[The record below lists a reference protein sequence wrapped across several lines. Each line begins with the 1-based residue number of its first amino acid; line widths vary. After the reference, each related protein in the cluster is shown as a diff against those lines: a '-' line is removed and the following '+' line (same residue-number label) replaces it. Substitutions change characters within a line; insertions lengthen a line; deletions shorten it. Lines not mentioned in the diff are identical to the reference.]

1 MSQSKKRND
10 KRRAM
15 KKMKPSNIEEMTT
28 KEMIIDFMGLIIKII
43 IFFIFV
49 SIVIA
54 LLMIFTKWLLS

>member
-1 MSQSKKRND
+1 
-10 KRRAM
+10 M